1 MLNTVKELK
10 NLKMKPNCNYCFD
23 ELTVYAGPKK
33 GYIDCP
39 KCLIKKNKNVN
50 TNRNRSVSKRKTNS
64 E

>member
-1 MLNTVKELK
+1 
-10 NLKMKPNCNYCFD
+10 MKPNCYYCFD

-39 KCLIKKNKNVN
+39 KCTIKIKNNVN
-50 TNRNRSVSKRKTNS
+50 TNRNRKPDKGKVNS